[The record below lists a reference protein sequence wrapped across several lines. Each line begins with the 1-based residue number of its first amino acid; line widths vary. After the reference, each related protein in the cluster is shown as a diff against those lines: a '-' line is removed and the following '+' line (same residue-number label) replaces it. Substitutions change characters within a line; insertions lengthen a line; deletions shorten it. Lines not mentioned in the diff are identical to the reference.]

1 MALADEGRGVMALIQ
16 RLRDWKSPWRG
27 DGDEET
33 IPLAAEAA
41 DAIEK
46 LNAFAAHK
54 VECAMLI
61 VLEVENEE
69 LCDCGLTDL
78 RTQIF
83 GKDG

>member
-1 MALADEGRGVMALIQ
+1 
-16 RLRDWKSPWRG
+16 
-27 DGDEET
+27 
-33 IPLAAEAA
+33 
-41 DAIEK
+41 
-46 LNAFAAHK
+46 
-54 VECAMLI
+54 MLI

>member
-1 MALADEGRGVMALIQ
+1 MSLIDALQCDC
-16 RLRDWKSPWRG
+16 D
-27 DGDEET
+27 
-33 IPLAAEAA
+33 AEKCTFTEARE
-41 DAIEK
+41 AIEK